1 MRYREFKYINRL
13 TESKST
19 FTDRHFTQR
28 PQAMKDLEDFVKS
41 GKIRVNRGSQ
51 DGEDG
56 QVLPLDNPKNV
67 LRQIRAVQKKI
78 QAGDGKASKLLI
90 DIGAKG
96 GKIKASQLSRD
107 QVEGMVVKNVGTVL
121 EGLTGIAIAT
131 LLAKKGD
138 VTKDNM
144 KMVAT
149 QLAPDGSSIITERG
163 LKKDLIQFK
172 FKGATSSDVAIVK
185 DLIAYNFDITDKK
198 AQNRLN
204 KKYKFSKDAI
214 QKLINQCDIVVKYAN
229 TGRTPYNVLR
239 KFEEKEFD
247 DQVTQTLTVFSDG
260 GDSKKQSAT
269 KVDLEIQTE
278 DPNKPTKREKLTSIK
293 SGSGSH
299 QGGQVSGKTFKKL
312 NRFWVSSLFFKLPP
326 VFKKGFDQ
334 DNVQD
339 ILDKGIKP
347 TYDFAHEQVEK
358 LLASDNANNERK
370 FLRNLQLGLKYHLQ
384 MDDPKVK
391 AGSDNVTVFVA
402 NVVKNTQEYNE
413 LQFNDENFLKTLEF
427 FDLSVSPVFKSNN
440 EVRFTVRADLSPK
453 ADKKQMPSYVASM
466 MKKGQV
472 PGKYLAMYR
481 SKIESGKTLRNT
493 VWIGQQAEVLAN
505 VNNAVASQPNLPKPM
520 AQPTPAPAPTPTPPP
535 PQNKPPVQPTPAV

>member
-1 MRYREFKYINRL
+1 M
-13 TESKST
+13 
-19 FTDRHFTQR
+19 
-28 PQAMKDLEDFVKS
+28 
-41 GKIRVNRGSQ
+41 
-51 DGEDG
+51 
-56 QVLPLDNPKNV
+56 
-67 LRQIRAVQKKI
+67 
-78 QAGDGKASKLLI
+78 
-90 DIGAKG
+90 
-96 GKIKASQLSRD
+96 
-107 QVEGMVVKNVGTVL
+107 
-121 EGLTGIAIAT
+121 
-131 LLAKKGD
+131 
-138 VTKDNM
+138 
-144 KMVAT
+144 
-149 QLAPDGSSIITERG
+149 
-163 LKKDLIQFK
+163 
-172 FKGATSSDVAIVK
+172 
-185 DLIAYNFDITDKK
+185 
-198 AQNRLN
+198 
-204 KKYKFSKDAI
+204 
-214 QKLINQCDIVVKYAN
+214 
-229 TGRTPYNVLR
+229 
-239 KFEEKEFD
+239 
-247 DQVTQTLTVFSDG
+247 
-260 GDSKKQSAT
+260 
-269 KVDLEIQTE
+269 
-278 DPNKPTKREKLTSIK
+278 
-293 SGSGSH
+293 
-299 QGGQVSGKTFKKL
+299 
-312 NRFWVSSLFFKLPP
+312 FFKLPP

-505 VNNAVASQPNLPKPM
+505 VNNAVANAPDLPKPM

>member
-1 MRYREFKYINRL
+1 MRYREFKYISRL
-13 TESKST
+13 TESQST
-19 FTDRHFTQR
+19 FKDRHFTNR
-28 PQAMKDLEDFVKS
+28 PETYKDLIDFVQS
-41 GKIRVNRGSQ
+41 GKLRVNRGSQ
-51 DGEDG
+51 DGKEG
-56 QVLPLDNPKNV
+56 QVLKLKNPKKV
-67 LRQIRAVQKKI
+67 LRQIKAIQKKI
-78 QAGDGKASKLLI
+78 LAGDGTASKLLI
-90 DIGAKG
+90 DIDDPS
-96 GKIKASQLSRD
+96 GKIKASHLSRD

-131 LLAKKGD
+131 MLAKKGD

-144 KMVAT
+144 KAVAT
-149 QLAPDGSSIITERG
+149 QLAPSGSSILTERG
-163 LKKDLIQFK
+163 LKKDLIQFM

-204 KKYKFSKDAI
+204 EKYKFSKDAI

-247 DQVTQTLTVFSDG
+247 DQVTQTLTVMSDG
-260 GDSKKQSAT
+260 GDSKKQAAT
-269 KVDLEIQTE
+269 KVDLEIQTQ
-278 DPNKPTKREKLTSIK
+278 DPNKPTTREKLTSIK

-326 VFKKGFDQ
+326 VFKKGFEQ

-347 TYDFAHEQVEK
+347 TYDFAHEQAQK
-358 LLASDNANNERK
+358 LLASDSTNNERK
-370 FLRNLQLGLKYHLQ
+370 FLKNLQLGLKYHLQ

-391 AGSDNVTVFVA
+391 AGNDNVTVFVA
-402 NVVKNTQEYNE
+402 NTVKNTQEYNE
-413 LQFNDENFLKTLEF
+413 LQFNDANFLKTLEF
-427 FDLSVSPVFKSNN
+427 FDLTISPVFKSNN

-453 ADKKQMPSYVASM
+453 ADKKQMPSYVISM
-466 MKKGQV
+466 MKKGKV

-481 SKIESGKTLRNT
+481 SKIEGGKTLRNT